1 MAKQIKYGDDA
12 RKALEKGVNTLA
24 DTVKITLG
32 PKGRNVVLDK
42 KFGAPLITNDG
53 VTIAKEIELPDP
65 FENMGAQIVKEVSTK
80 TNDVAGDG
88 TTTAVLLAQ
97 AIIREGLK
105 NLAAGANPI
114 ILRKGIEK
122 AVDAAV
128 KQLQSI
134 SKKVEGKKAIS
145 QVASISAGD
154 ETVGELIANAMEIV
168 GKDGVITVE
177 EGKTTSTELTTVEG
191 MQFDRGYASAYMVT
205 NTEKMEAV
213 LDNPY
218 ILITDKKISNLQ
230 EILPIVEPL
239 AQQGARLLIIA
250 EDVEGDALAAL
261 IVNKLKGVFN
271 CVAVKAPGFGDRRK
285 AMLEDIAVLTGGTVI
300 SSDLGYEFKDVTT
313 DMLGRANQV
322 KVDKDNTTIID
333 GAGDKENIKAR
344 VASIKAQIEVTTS
357 DYDREKLQERLAKLA
372 GGVAVI
378 NVGAATEVE
387 MKEKKLRTAHRRRPR
402 GNESG
407 SRGRLRARRRQRAP
421 FVRAR
426 HQGTRR
432 NARWRRKDG
441 CFHHPQGVRGARP
454 PDRGERGAGRFGHC
468 REDLVE
474 GRRELRLRRFEERLH
489 RYGRERHHRPHQGH
503 ALGAP
508 ECGFRRFDAADD
520 GVHRH
525 RYPHPSRSAR
535 TRRRRHG
542 RDVLSRINIDSL
554 NMKCRGLPKRQAPAF
569 FIPQNSL
576 CDFCG
581 SPIIYSFRLLRRHR
595 LAR

>member
-12 RKALEKGVNTLA
+12 RKALETGVNVLA

-42 KFGAPLITNDG
+42 KYGAPLITNDG

-65 FENMGAQIVKEVSTK
+65 FENMGAQLVKEVSTK

-122 AVDAAV
+122 AVEAAV
-128 KQLQSI
+128 AQIKSI
-134 SKKVEGKKAIS
+134 SKTVDGKKAIS

-177 EGKTTSTELTTVEG
+177 EGKSMTTELTTVEG

-205 NTEKMEAV
+205 NTDKMEAV
-213 LDNPY
+213 LDSPY

-300 SSDLGYEFKDVTT
+300 SSDLGYEFKDVTM

-333 GAGDKENIKAR
+333 GAGDKEAIKAR

-387 MKEKKLRTAHRRRPR
+387 MKEKKLRIDDALAATRAAVEEGYVPGGGSALLSCVPVLQKLVDKLSGDEKTGAAIILKACEEPVRQIAKNAGVDGSVVVDKILTKKTPKY
-402 GNESG
+402 GFNALKNEYADMVESG
-407 SRGRLRARRRQRAP
+407 IIDP
-421 FVRAR
+421 TKV
-426 HQGTRR
+426 TRSVLQ
-432 NARWRRKDG
+432 NAASVASTLLTTESIVTDI
-441 CFHHPQGVRGARP
+441 PTP
-454 PDRGERGAGRFGHC
+454 P
-468 REDLVE
+468 
-474 GRRELRLRRFEERLH
+474 
-489 RYGRERHHRPHQGH
+489 
-503 ALGAP
+503 
-508 ECGFRRFDAADD
+508 
-520 GVHRH
+520 
-525 RYPHPSRSAR
+525 
-535 TRRRRHG
+535 
-542 RDVLSRINIDSL
+542 
-554 NMKCRGLPKRQAPAF
+554 APAA
-569 FIPQNSL
+569 PAGG
-576 CDFCG
+576 DMG
-581 SPIIYSFRLLRRHR
+581 GMY
-595 LAR
+595 